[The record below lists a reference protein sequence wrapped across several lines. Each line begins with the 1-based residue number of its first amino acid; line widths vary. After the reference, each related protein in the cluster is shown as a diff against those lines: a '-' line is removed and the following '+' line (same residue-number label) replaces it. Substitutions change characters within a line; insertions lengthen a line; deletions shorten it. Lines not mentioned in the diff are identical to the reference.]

1 MVSPRSTLLIALC
14 LALGLSVACG
24 RFGQA
29 QSAQAPAPLTYVAIG
44 ASDSV
49 GVGADRP
56 DAEGWVPVLH
66 QALPPGSTLVNLGV
80 SGALLRQ
87 ALDQQLPVALDS
99 DPDVITVW
107 LAVNDLNARVPLER
121 YSSDLDVLLRT
132 LQEQTEASIFV
143 GNIPDVARL
152 PVYRQVDP
160 ELVDREVRR
169 WNAVIAET
177 TARNGAQLV
186 DLYTGWN
193 ELAEHPEYVGRD
205 GFHPSSAGHRRI
217 AELFRATLDAHAV
230 VTASSGA

>member
-1 MVSPRSTLLIALC
+1 MVSLRSTVLLALC

-24 RFGQA
+24 RLGRA
-29 QSAQAPAPLTYVAIG
+29 QSAQAPPPLTYVAIG

-56 DAEGWVPVLH
+56 EAEGWVPVLH

-99 DPDVITVW
+99 NPDVVTVW

-121 YSSDLDVLLRT
+121 YASELDTLLRT
-132 LQEQTEASIFV
+132 LEEQTDASIFV

-152 PVYRQVDP
+152 TVYQQVDP
-160 ELVDREVRR
+160 ALVDREVGR

-177 TARNGAQLV
+177 TARHGALLV
-186 DLYTGWN
+186 DLHTGWN
-193 ELAEHPEYVGRD
+193 ELAEHPEYIGRD
-205 GFHPSSAGHRRI
+205 GFHPSSVGHRRI
-217 AELFRATLDAHAV
+217 AELFRAALDARSIATV
-230 VTASSGA
+230 RSGA